1 LRGGNVHVLIAAVFA
16 GEDDE
21 RDSAW
26 RPFLIFAVGAEVTG
40 ANFHYYC
47 GGTRAAAEKMDLVAS
62 NSDEF
67 FRVGEQ
73 GGEVLRRGAIFACI
87 MQVSCGNKGWLT
99 GHDPVSRL
107 AERA

>member
-1 LRGGNVHVLIAAVFA
+1 
-16 GEDDE
+16 
-21 RDSAW
+21 
-26 RPFLIFAVGAEVTG
+26 
-40 ANFHYYC
+40 
-47 GGTRAAAEKMDLVAS
+47 VAS